1 MTVTREVILDLLPLY
16 LAGEASPATRVLV
29 EEYMTGDAE
38 LSKAIRSKWTENLSK
53 VTQGGV
59 PADLELQSLKRA
71 RKMLAWQKWMM
82 GLGIFFTANAFS
94 FRADFHEGKMVL
106 FQFLLSDSPV
116 LWGASAMLAIAFW
129 IAYASLRRQ
138 VSVK

>member
-1 MTVTREVILDLLPLY
+1 MTITREVILDLLPVY

-38 LSKAIRSKWTENLSK
+38 LAKAIRSKWAENLGK

-71 RKMLAWQKWMM
+71 RKMLGLQKWMM
-82 GLGIFFTANAFS
+82 GLAIFFTANTCS
-94 FRADFHEGKMVL
+94 FRAAFHDGKMVL
-106 FQFLLSDSPV
+106 FQFLLSDSPA
-116 LWGASAMLAIAFW
+116 LWGASAALAIAFW
-129 IAYASLRRQ
+129 IAYASVRRQ